1 MNGQPARGWQ
11 RKVAWVVQVL
21 GVLVAVGNIRVPP
34 NNEPV
39 AELVLRL
46 AVPNANGDGAAGR
59 VQTAL
64 ERMRVW
70 DRDLLCGDG
79 PFDPRAAAGFTVFA
93 LFAFGI
99 LWVSRWFDGQ
109 YGPRVVERLL
119 NATIPP
125 SLVGLALVS
134 PSTALVMA
142 FTQAAFELC
151 YPPLQVL
158 GVVIVDERG
167 VVRGATVV
175 EARKG

>member
-39 AELVLRL
+39 AELVLRFV
-46 AVPNANGDGAAGR
+46 VPNANGDGAAGR

-64 ERMRVW
+64 ERMRAW
-70 DRDLLCGDG
+70 DRDILCGDG
-79 PFDPRAAAGFTVFA
+79 PFDPRAAVGFTVFA

-99 LWVSRWFDGQ
+99 LWVSRWFDGKD
-109 YGPRVVERLL
+109 GPRVVERLL
-119 NATIPP
+119 NAAVPP

-142 FTQAAFELC
+142 ATQAAFELC
-151 YPPLQVL
+151 YPPPRDIYIIAADAA
-158 GVVIVDERG
+158 GN
-167 VVRGATVV
+167 VRVG
-175 EARKG
+175 KM